1 MNPAPDD
8 PATLRA
14 GLDAA
19 EAAFALAISLARQ
32 HLALREDGASSAV
45 EGRMKPGLS
54 FVAGPRPDRPGA
66 GASDGWRAAHRSGRP
81 SVIES
86 DPELRAFVEAR
97 LAAMTFTRIV
107 AEVAASFPEGRRTSL
122 SALSRYWRRTRGLES
137 DERRG
142 RA

>member
-1 MNPAPDD
+1 LNPAPDD

-32 HLALREDGASSAV
+32 QLALREDGASSAV
-45 EGRMKPGLS
+45 EAPLH
-54 FVAGPRPDRPGA
+54 GPVSR
-66 GASDGWRAAHRSGRP
+66 DGWIAAHRSGRP

-97 LAAMTFTRIV
+97 LGAMTFTRIV

-122 SALSRYWRRTRGLES
+122 SALSRYWRKTRGLDS
-137 DERRG
+137 GKRRG

>member
-19 EAAFALAISLARQ
+19 EAAFAFVLDLARQ
-32 HLALREDGASSAV
+32 HIAWRDGGASSAV
-45 EGRMKPGLS
+45 EAPLQPGPVSRDEWL
-54 FVAGPRPDRPGA
+54 
-66 GASDGWRAAHRSGRP
+66 AAHRSGRP

-86 DPELRAFVEAR
+86 DPELRAFVEVR
-97 LAAMTFTRIV
+97 LGVMTFTRIV
-107 AEVAASFPEGRRTSL
+107 AEIAASFPEGRRTSL
-122 SALSRYWRRTRGLES
+122 SALSRYWRKTRGLDS
-137 DERRG
+137 GKRRG